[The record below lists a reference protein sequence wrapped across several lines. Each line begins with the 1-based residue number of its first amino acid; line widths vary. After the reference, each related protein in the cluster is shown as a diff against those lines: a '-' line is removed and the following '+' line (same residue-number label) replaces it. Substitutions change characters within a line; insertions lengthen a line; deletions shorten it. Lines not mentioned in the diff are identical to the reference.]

1 MKRRLLIIL
10 MFLLLGAVV
19 NVAVAWGLAAWLWLD
34 VFRGQLE
41 RVRDRNTDL
50 GVFRA
55 AKFSRPGAMYFE
67 TRRWKGRVQQF
78 VSPTDDPNELLP
90 GWTGL
95 IAPTQAYESGK
106 YQFEYR
112 SVDLRG
118 WPMRSLWL
126 EYTGHS
132 SSGVLDVQGGLV
144 TSALRM
150 SPRSGK
156 PLTRSGQSF
165 PVALPLRPLWPGFAL
180 NTLFYAVVLW
190 LLAGGSFALRRF
202 WRVQQGFCPKCGY
215 PMGESSVCTECGCG
229 LPKRASTT

>member
-1 MKRRLLIIL
+1 MKRHLLIIAIC
-10 MFLLLGAVV
+10 LLLGAVV
-19 NVAVAWGLAAWLWLD
+19 NVAVAWGCAVWLE
-34 VFRGQLE
+34 VFRGQFE

-67 TRRWKGRVQQF
+67 TVRWKGRVQQS

-95 IAPTQAYESGK
+95 TAPTQAYESGK
-106 YQFEYR
+106 YQIEYR
-112 SVDLRG
+112 AVDLRG

-150 SPRSGK
+150 SPRSGR

-180 NTLFYAVVLW
+180 NTLFYAVILW
-190 LLAGGSFALRRF
+190 LLAGGLFALRRDL
-202 WRVQQGFCPKCGY
+202 RIKRGLCPKCAY
-215 PMGESSVCTECGCG
+215 RTGESSVCTECGCA
-229 LPKRASTT
+229 LPKLATAT